1 MPAGVS
7 ANAIG
12 ACAMASFKTSKLRSK
27 IRATMAAQQADG
39 YYPRLNGA
47 LLASGNFG
55 GMIVS
60 VVGTVEACDGQYAT
74 VKCCDGG
81 QARLQ
86 VDPSFAHPPGTV
98 LELIGVV
105 TEGNEVQVC
114 FVCVRAHGFVFVF
127 VLLGHYLWDE
137 CTIMYVCH

>member
-1 MPAGVS
+1 
-7 ANAIG
+7 
-12 ACAMASFKTSKLRSK
+12 
-27 IRATMAAQQADG
+27 MAAQQQADG

-81 QARLQ
+81 QARFQ
-86 VDPSFAHPPGTV
+86 VDPSFAHPPGTL
-98 LELIGVV
+98 LELIGVA
-105 TEGNEVQVC
+105 TEGNNEVQVRAL
-114 FVCVRAHGFVFVF
+114 FVFVRQWHVFVFVF
-127 VLLGHYLWDE
+127 LEERHKYGIE
-137 CTIMYVCH
+137 P

>member
-1 MPAGVS
+1 
-7 ANAIG
+7 
-12 ACAMASFKTSKLRSK
+12 
-27 IRATMAAQQADG
+27 MAAQQQADG

-81 QARLQ
+81 QARFQ
-86 VDPSFAHPPGTV
+86 VDPSFAHPPGTL
-98 LELIGVV
+98 LELIGVA
-105 TEGNEVQVC
+105 TEGNNEVQV
-114 FVCVRAHGFVFVF
+114 RALFVFVRQ
-127 VLLGHYLWDE
+127 
-137 CTIMYVCH
+137 

>member
-1 MPAGVS
+1 
-7 ANAIG
+7 
-12 ACAMASFKTSKLRSK
+12 
-27 IRATMAAQQADG
+27 MAAQQQADG

-81 QARLQ
+81 QARFQ
-86 VDPSFAHPPGTV
+86 VDPSFAHPPGTL
-98 LELIGVV
+98 LELIGVA
-105 TEGNEVQVC
+105 TEGNEVQVRAL
-114 FVCVRAHGFVFVF
+114 FVFVRQWHVFVFVF
-127 VLLGHYLWDE
+127 LEEKNCQLWRGSHKRHKYGIE
-137 CTIMYVCH
+137 P